1 MIVVGIDVG
10 TRNLGISVV
19 KNGKFVYCAVATL
32 KKRVPIND
40 EVERLAE
47 YLYKRFGRID
57 ITGIEKQMRGT
68 MRRVELYLEKAFERF
83 SKDVLIVRPQAV
95 KQYFNYSGLK
105 KYADRK
111 RVGIEKFMALCRQ
124 LGQYESIFKKAA
136 KGRDKLD
143 DCADASLIAFFV
155 FAEPSL
161 LSKKKKKKP
170 HVDLDCWA
178 RERVWS
184 VEDRAV
190 AASKKRRRE

>member
-1 MIVVGIDVG
+1 MIVLGIDVG
-10 TRNLGISVV
+10 TRNLGFSIVR
-19 KNGKFVYCAVATL
+19 NEKFLYCGVATL

-40 EVERLAE
+40 EVERFAE
-47 YLYKRFGRID
+47 YLYKRFGKFD
-57 ITGIEKQMRGT
+57 VVGIEKQMKGT

-83 SKDVLIVRPQAV
+83 SKNVLIVRPQAV

-105 KYADRK
+105 KYSDRK
-111 RVGIEKFMALCRQ
+111 RVGIEKFMALCLQ
-124 LGQYESIFKKAA
+124 TGQRDTIFRTAA
-136 KGRDKLD
+136 KARDKLD
-143 DCADASLIAFFV
+143 DLADASLIAYFV
-155 FAEPSL
+155 YSEPSV

-184 VEDRAV
+184 VEDRPV

>member
-1 MIVVGIDVG
+1 MIVLGIDVG
-10 TRNLGISVV
+10 TRNLGFSIVR
-19 KNGKFVYCAVATL
+19 NEKFLYCGVATL

-40 EVERLAE
+40 EVERFAE
-47 YLYKRFGRID
+47 YLYKRFGKFD
-57 ITGIEKQMRGT
+57 VVGIEKQMKGT

-83 SKDVLIVRPQAV
+83 SKNVLIVRPQAV

-111 RVGIEKFMALCRQ
+111 RVGIEKFMALCLQ
-124 LGQYESIFKKAA
+124 TGQRDTIFRTAA
-136 KGRDKLD
+136 KARDKLD
-143 DCADASLIAFFV
+143 DLADASLIAYFV
-155 FAEPSL
+155 YSEPSL

-184 VEDRAV
+184 VEDRPV

>member
-170 HVDLDCWA
+170 HVDLDSWA

>member
-1 MIVVGIDVG
+1 MIVLGIDVG
-10 TRNLGISVV
+10 TRNLGFSIVR
-19 KNGKFVYCAVATL
+19 NEKFLYCGVATL

-40 EVERLAE
+40 EVERFAE
-47 YLYKRFGRID
+47 YLYKRFGKFD
-57 ITGIEKQMRGT
+57 VVGIEKQMKGT

-83 SKDVLIVRPQAV
+83 SKNVLIVRPQAV

-105 KYADRK
+105 KYSDRK
-111 RVGIEKFMALCRQ
+111 RVGIEKFMALCLQ
-124 LGQYESIFKKAA
+124 TGQRDTIFRTAA
-136 KGRDKLD
+136 KARDKLD
-143 DCADASLIAFFV
+143 DLADASLIAYFV
-155 FAEPSL
+155 YSEPSL

-184 VEDRAV
+184 VEDRPV